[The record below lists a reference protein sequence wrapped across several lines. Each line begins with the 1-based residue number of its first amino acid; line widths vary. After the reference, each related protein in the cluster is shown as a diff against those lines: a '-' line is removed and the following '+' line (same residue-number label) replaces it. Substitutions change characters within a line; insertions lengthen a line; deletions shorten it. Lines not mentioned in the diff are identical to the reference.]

1 VTKPESEGPPLHEHP
16 NEEQFSLVIS
26 GQLLLQEIMRAEK
39 ILGHFGDLC
48 GGARLRLANA
58 VTRIIGLPL

>member
-16 NEEQFSLVIS
+16 NEAQFS
-26 GQLLLQEIMRAEK
+26 LLQEIMRAEK